1 MNDANDQRFA
11 QLGRAIPVVLY
22 DGVCGLCNRV
32 VAWTLKHERTRD
44 VMFAPLQGET
54 VAMLRKRYRDIPD
67 DLSSVVFIDNDV
79 VRVRSR
85 AVLQLAAH
93 LRAPWR
99 WLRLWRWLPTWL
111 LDLHYRFIARIRYR
125 VWGKSETCMVPPLE
139 SRARFLP

>member
-1 MNDANDQRFA
+1 MSPQND

-32 VAWTLKHERTRD
+32 VGWTLTHERQHD

-54 VAMLRKRYRDIPD
+54 AAMLRQRYTNIPQH
-67 DLSSVVFIDNDV
+67 LESFVFIDDDV

-85 AVLQLAAH
+85 AVLTLARH

-99 WLRLWRWLPTWL
+99 WAYAWRWLPSPL
-111 LDLHYRFIARIRYR
+111 MDLGYRAIARIRYR
-125 VWGKSETCMVPPLE
+125 VWGKSETCMVPPAE